1 MKKLTRAIALL
12 LSLLLLLTV
21 AGCSESGTQT
31 PTAAPATQAPAT
43 QAPATKA
50 PATQAPATQAPAA
63 TEAPATPE
71 EYGTV
76 VIQNGDREVVFTEMP
91 TGVLCANLYAAENMV
106 MLGLKDYIVGK
117 NVHTNPAD
125 VPLPEL
131 EEYFVDIPEIATSNE
146 NAVASGCDLVI
157 GQISSFKDTSW
168 GTFEQLE
175 AEEINCLVITGT
187 IVPDETVEDI
197 YTDIRNLGKIFM
209 VEDKAE
215 ALIQLMKDE
224 SSATQA
230 IVAGVKEEEKPRV
243 FVFDMYKEDQIYTT
257 AAGLESNLIELAGGI
272 NTTRKMA
279 DSRWFMASVEVL
291 VDANPDIIIIND
303 YGKQSVEEKINYIL
317 NNEACSDIPAV
328 VNNNFLIIPL
338 VAVMQDIR
346 ASRACRTMAEYF
358 YPDLF

>member
-1 MKKLTRAIALL
+1 MKKALSLFLAAVLLAVLL
-12 LSLLLLLTV
+12 L
-21 AGCSESGTQT
+21 GCAQQAPA
-31 PTAAPATQAPAT
+31 PTASPATQAPAAQAPATQAPAT
-43 QAPATKA
+43 QAPAT
-50 PATQAPATQAPAA
+50 QAPATQAPA
-63 TEAPATPE
+63 PA
-71 EYGTV
+71 EYGV
-76 VIQNGDREVVFTEMP
+76 VEIQNGDRTVVFTEMP

-131 EEYFVDIPEIATSNE
+131 EEFFVDIPEIATSNE

-168 GTFEQLE
+168 GTMDQLE
-175 AEEINCLVITGT
+175 AEGINCLVITGT
-187 IVPDETVEDI
+187 IVADETVEDI
-197 YTDIRNLGKIFM
+197 YTDIRNLGKIFK

-215 ALIQLMKDE
+215 ELIRQMKE
-224 SSATQA
+224 EIAETQA
-230 IVAGVKEEEKPRV
+230 IVAGVKEEDKPRV

-291 VDANPDIIIIND
+291 VSANPDIIIIND
-303 YGKQSVEEKINYIL
+303 YGKQSVEEKIDYIKS
-317 NNEACSDIPAV
+317 NDACSDIPAV
-328 VNNNFLIIPL
+328 VNDNFLIIPL